1 MNTSV
6 FSLLFKLA
14 VCVYLSEMLH
24 DLCLRAFP
32 YQLCAYILLSDA
44 ICTCASVFPCSSSD
58 KFVFC
63 FPWAA
68 TRETPPACVFFPG
81 VVGCLD
87 LLLWILC
94 RLRFGRRRSFCFLLH
109 VKHAELL
116 VPVVQDICPL
126 FAALSKSGALQI
138 QDDLPEPLYFP
149 ILRQFCSL
157 RVSTVICSMAFCCW
171 IST

>member
-1 MNTSV
+1 MTFAFARFHTNAVRIYYCPMQFALVRRCFPAHRPTSLY
-6 FSLLFKLA
+6 FAFHGQRREKLLQ
-14 VCVYLSEMLH
+14 
-24 DLCLRAFP
+24 RAF
-32 YQLCAYILLSDA
+32 
-44 ICTCASVFPCSSSD
+44 
-58 KFVFC
+58 
-63 FPWAA
+63 
-68 TRETPPACVFFPG
+68 FFPG

-149 ILRQFCSL
+149 IIRQFCSL